1 MSTTITINNQVITF
15 PTSGTPED
23 WSGAVDQFAVAV
35 AEALGSVVNP
45 GDVFPQAFS
54 INSFNSA
61 SNIPIPALSFPTS
74 TVLAVFIHY
83 AVYRTTSSANAS
95 EAGDIILLYNPNN
108 GTGLKWTLSQGNIT
122 GIGGQISF
130 NVTDGGQVQFST
142 TALSGSAHQGV
153 ISFDA
158 RALPNGGL

>member
-1 MSTTITINNQVITF
+1 MSTILTINNQVITF
-15 PTSGTPED
+15 PTSGTNPD
-23 WSGAVDQFAVAV
+23 WSSAVDQFAVAV

-122 GIGGQISF
+122 GVGAQINF

-142 TALSGSAHQGV
+142 TALSGSGHQGV